1 MFTEPRPDLITP
13 NPGGPDDPLG
23 ESVLEEA
30 QPWLRVFEPAAVRV
44 VVGRGQDPAR
54 EVLVANARA
63 DGVPIHRRLSGGGTV
78 VLAPGMVVVALRLA
92 NTRPGNAFWL
102 DQVNRALIP
111 AVADACGAV
120 AIACGHGDLALA
132 ETDGPARKI
141 VGASLRQNARWVA
154 YLGVMLVADCTTL
167 MDRYLA
173 SPSRRPDYRGDRR
186 HAAFCTCLA
195 RHGASVAGLIA
206 AVGARCSEQLA
217 STTSEIGGPGLTGP
231 R

>member
-1 MFTEPRPDLITP
+1 MFTEPRPDLIAP

-44 VVGRGQDPAR
+44 VIGRGQDPER

-63 DGVPIHRRLSGGGTV
+63 DGVPIHRRLSGGGAV

-92 NTRPGNAFWL
+92 NTRTGTAYWL
-102 DQVNRALIP
+102 ELVNRALIP

-120 AIACGHGDLALA
+120 AFSCGHGDLALA
-132 ETDGPARKI
+132 EAGGPARKI

-154 YLGVMLVADCTTL
+154 YLGVMLVADRTAL

-173 SPSRRPDYRGDRR
+173 SPSRRPDYRGDRG
-186 HAAFCTCLA
+186 HAAFCTGLE
-195 RHGASVAGLIA
+195 RHGANVAGVIA
-206 AVGARCSEQLA
+206 AVTARCREKLA
-217 STTSEIGGPGLTGP
+217 PAISNDGGPCLTGP
-231 R
+231 C